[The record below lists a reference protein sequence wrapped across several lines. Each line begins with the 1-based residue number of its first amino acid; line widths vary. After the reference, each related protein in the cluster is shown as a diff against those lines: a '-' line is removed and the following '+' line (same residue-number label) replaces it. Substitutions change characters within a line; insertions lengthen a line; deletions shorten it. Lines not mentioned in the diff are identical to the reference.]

1 MQSEPAACMPV
12 HALKSLQKDLRSHQ
26 AKCKPKWTTLCFECF
41 ASNPKEKSVQNLPF
55 LVTQKLPTSTICLR
69 STMNNHFRVYVYFS
83 ELVPVSSFKTNLFK
97 CVGHCLRVVLPDAFV
112 GLVQQLS
119 LHWKSETPLREK
131 VGSLLG

>member
-1 MQSEPAACMPV
+1 M
-12 HALKSLQKDLRSHQ
+12 
-26 AKCKPKWTTLCFECF
+26 
-41 ASNPKEKSVQNLPF
+41 QNLPF
-55 LVTQKLPTSTICLR
+55 LVTQKLPMSTICLR

-119 LHWKSETPLREK
+119 LHWKSETALREK